1 MASLPLQFLIGCPG
15 SGKSFLAK
23 QLQQRLPRYGII
35 ATDHIRHQLY
45 GHEATQGLWSEV
57 EEEIFAQIQRLQI
70 TGYGIIYDATNTQL
84 TYRQQFLAKLKEHGI
99 TQINAWVLQ
108 TPLERCLSRNQR
120 RSRQVP
126 IPIIEAMYD
135 QMQQQPPQLSEGF
148 EQIFNIAGDQDR
160 IQVLNS
166 HFQRG

>member
-15 SGKSFLAK
+15 SGKSFLAE
-23 QLQQRLPRYGII
+23 QLRQCLSQYEII
-35 ATDHIRHQLY
+35 ATDQIRLKLY

-57 EEEIFAQIQRLQI
+57 EKAVFAQIQQLQT
-70 TGYGIIYDATNTQL
+70 TGYGIIYDATNAQFI
-84 TYRQQFLAKLKEHGI
+84 YRQQFLAKLKDYGI
-99 TQINAWVLQ
+99 TQVNAWVLQ
-108 TPLERCLSRNQR
+108 TPLELCLNRNQR

-126 IPIIEAMYD
+126 FEIIKAMD
-135 QMQQQPPQLSEGF
+135 EQIQQQPPQLSEGF
-148 EQIFNIAGDQDR
+148 EQIIKIAGDQDL